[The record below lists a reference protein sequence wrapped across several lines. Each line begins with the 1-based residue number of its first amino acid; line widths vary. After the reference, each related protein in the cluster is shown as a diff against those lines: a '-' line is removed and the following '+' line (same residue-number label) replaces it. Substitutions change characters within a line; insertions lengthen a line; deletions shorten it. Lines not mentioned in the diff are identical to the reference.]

1 MLVINSVDKQ
11 RGWVTRWSNTHI
23 LSGICAHRGWAGRS
37 AHRIAPVGSVER
49 SNNRG

>member
-1 MLVINSVDKQ
+1 MVVNSVDKQ
-11 RGWVTRWSNTHI
+11 RVGATRWCNTHI

-37 AHRIAPVGSVER
+37 AIGIALVGKVER

>member
-1 MLVINSVDKQ
+1 MVVNNVDKQ
-11 RGWVTRWSNTHI
+11 RGWATRWCNTHV

-37 AHRIAPVGSVER
+37 ASGIALVGSMER